1 MLARY
6 CSTNQSNEPT
16 PKAKNLN
23 ERVVKDCA
31 EICIE
36 NAQAMI
42 SLVQK
47 VHTPGETFGIT
58 IWWTRIFYL
67 HLAGTIL
74 IAAMLRAD
82 LFTASVSQSWDTAM
96 HLLRAHAHLS
106 PSIQQCVTVFSTL
119 SLKIIEAH
127 PSPTHH
133 PLTQDDGM
141 GVSNSHF
148 HDVLHDMGSD
158 LDNSLFG
165 IEDMAWLS
173 NFEH

>member
-6 CSTNQSNEPT
+6 CSTNTSNEST
-16 PKAKNLN
+16 PNSDNLN
-23 ERVVKDCA
+23 DRVLKDCA
-31 EICIE
+31 ELCIE

-47 VHTPGETFGIT
+47 VYTPGETFGVT

-82 LFTASVSQSWDTAM
+82 LFTSSVAQSWDTAM

-106 PSIQQCVTVFSTL
+106 PSIQQCVTIFSTL
-119 SLKIIEAH
+119 SSKIMEVH
-127 PSPTHH
+127 SPIGHTLTH
-133 PLTQDDGM
+133 DDGI
-141 GVSNSHF
+141 GATSSHF
-148 HDVLHDMGSD
+148 HDVLHDMGLD
-158 LDNSLFG
+158 LDTSLFG
-165 IEDMAWLS
+165 MEDMAWLS
-173 NFEH
+173 NFER

>member
-16 PKAKNLN
+16 TKTRNLN

-31 EICIE
+31 ELCIE

-106 PSIQQCVTVFSTL
+106 PSIQQCVTMFSTL
-119 SLKIIEAH
+119 SSKIIEVHSPVTRPLAH
-127 PSPTHH
+127 
-133 PLTQDDGM
+133 QDGM
-141 GVSNSHF
+141 EASNNYF
-148 HDVLHDMGSD
+148 HDLFQDTEFD

-165 IEDMAWLS
+165 MEDMAWLS
-173 NFEH
+173 NFER